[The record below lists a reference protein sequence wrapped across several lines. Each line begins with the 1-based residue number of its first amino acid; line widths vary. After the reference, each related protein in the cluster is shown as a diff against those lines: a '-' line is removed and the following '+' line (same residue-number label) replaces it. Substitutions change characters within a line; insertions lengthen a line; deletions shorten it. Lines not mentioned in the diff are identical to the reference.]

1 MDLGSFR
8 ELCLSKK
15 GVTEEFPFGENTVVF
30 KVMGKMFTLADVIE
44 FSGINVKVDP
54 ERGIELREKYDAISP
69 AFHMNKKH
77 WITAATKG
85 MLPEKLLMQLID
97 DSYLLVVNGLT
108 KSQKSALHSM

>member
-1 MDLGSFR
+1 LDLESFR
-8 ELCLSKK
+8 ERCLSKK
-15 GVTEEFPFGENTVVF
+15 GVTEEFPFGEDTIVF
-30 KVMGKMFTLADVIE
+30 KVMGKMFTLADVVE

-54 ERGIELREKYDAISP
+54 EKGIELRERYDAITP

-77 WITAATKG
+77 WITAVTNG

-108 KSQKSALHSM
+108 KSQKSALQSM